1 MLILTFQANIAAS
14 INCVFFEF
22 YPTVTHKSK
31 IHGLRENIG
40 NQPKKC
46 KKIFEQNICIFIPIQ
61 TKYLGTYMYLDFV
74 ALLWLR
80 ILQSFV
86 QSSIVD
92 VSSRPE
98 QPRDIYLSPEKPQ
111 DSKYLDFADFGWL
124 IFRSRPKASSN
135 QICSKV

>member
-1 MLILTFQANIAAS
+1 MFFS
-14 INCVFFEF
+14 SFEF
-22 YPTVTHKSK
+22 YLTVTHKSK
-31 IHGLRENIG
+31 IHGLWERIG

-46 KKIFEQNICIFIPIQ
+46 KKILPFEQNICIFIPIQ
-61 TKYLGTYMYLDFV
+61 TKVPKYLDFV

-98 QPRDIYLSPEKPQ
+98 QLRDIYLSPEKPQ
-111 DSKYLDFADFGWL
+111 DSKYLDFADFGWS
-124 IFRSRPKASSN
+124 IFRSRPKKPQA
-135 QICSKV
+135 IK